1 MSALPHDET
10 HLFPRLCGADGQ
22 LSGDGGALLVEAT
35 ASGGDVVRFSIDLAD
50 VQHLVS
56 YLLVWASRLGGRAGA
71 GTNAGEEAQIFS
83 HPIPASSVAMGK
95 SDGEE
100 GYLAISVGPA
110 ELLFSMPISAFD
122 RIGRNLLT
130 ASARPT
136 GTGSS

>member
-1 MSALPHDET
+1 
-10 HLFPRLCGADGQ
+10 
-22 LSGDGGALLVEAT
+22 
-35 ASGGDVVRFSIDLAD
+35 VRFSIALAD

-56 YLLVWASRLGGRAGA
+56 YLLVRASRLGGRAGA

-83 HPIPASSVAMGK
+83 HSIPVSSVAMGK

-100 GYLAISVGPA
+100 GYLGISVGPA

-130 ASARPT
+130 ASARPD
-136 GTGSS
+136 